1 MPARP
6 GDRYLIANL
15 PCAELYLF
23 DSNDFHVKTMRIVH
37 GRADKET
44 HRTKIFRD
52 RMQEV
57 VFGPYWNVPPS
68 IAVKELLPKM
78 QEDWGYL
85 SRNDYEIVT
94 SFGGST
100 GNRLSPE
107 TLAGV
112 AQGKLLIRQKPGSSN
127 ALGYV
132 KFLFPNTF
140 NIYMHDTPSKE
151 FFARANRDHSHGCI
165 RVSKPDELAEW
176 VFAPDG
182 WTIDR
187 VREAMKNDLN
197 KGVAVKGGINVYIT
211 YFTTFPRP
219 VPGGRI
225 LMAPGR
231 DVYELDGVDA
241 RTLSSVIPWTE

>member
-1 MPARP
+1 
-6 GDRYLIANL
+6 
-15 PCAELYLF
+15 
-23 DSNDFHVKTMRIVH
+23 
-37 GRADKET
+37 
-44 HRTKIFRD
+44 
-52 RMQEV
+52 
-57 VFGPYWNVPPS
+57 
-68 IAVKELLPKM
+68 M

-85 SRNDYEIVT
+85 SRNNYEIVT

-100 GNRLSPE
+100 GNRLSPD

-151 FFARANRDHSHGCI
+151 FFARAHRDHSHGCI

-176 VFAPDG
+176 VFAPNG
-182 WTIDR
+182 WTLEE
-187 VREAMKNDLN
+187 VRSKMSNDVN

-219 VPGGRI
+219 TPGGRI
-225 LMAPGR
+225 LLAPGR
-231 DVYELDGVDA
+231 DVYGLDAVNA
-241 RTLSSVIPWTE
+241 RSLASVLPWTE